1 MEQTWLCKP
10 ACNNSS
16 FLTVVLVKGFP
27 GSCGTWARCN
37 HISSLEEFQG
47 NIPPYVKIR
56 STWSSRTSSSHP
68 SGGSRGESPLRRE
81 GLSTELKSCYF
92 QRKDPDRD
100 HLNPRQGPWTMWS
113 PCRTRGR
120 WSRCGTRTQ
129 IRHLQSP
136 PLSDKENR
144 RAKELMSTSTPVS
157 TPQRGR
163 GRGTL

>member
-27 GSCGTWARCN
+27 GSCGTWARCS

-47 NIPPYVKIR
+47 NIPPYVTIR

-68 SGGSRGESPLRRE
+68 SGGSRGRAPCEE
-81 GLSTELKSCYF
+81 
-92 QRKDPDRD
+92 KDWVQ
-100 HLNPRQGPWTMWS
+100 NWS
-113 PCRTRGR
+113 PAISRGR
-120 WSRCGTRTQ
+120 
-129 IRHLQSP
+129 IRIGI
-136 PLSDKENR
+136 
-144 RAKELMSTSTPVS
+144 TSTLDKVLEQCEVLVGQGEDGHDVGPGPKSDISRAHLSQTRRIGGPRSWWAPPPPSVP
-157 TPQRGR
+157 PQRGR